1 MSFLDDLN
9 AATQIERPTAD
20 VDVLLNKSR
29 YALRFTQMTG
39 IDWGLLVD
47 KHPPRIG
54 TLGKTEGDKVDPV
67 YVDLKYGYNVRAVVL
82 EAAPLCGEVVGEGAI
97 SAAKWQQLLKAL
109 DGAAF
114 QRVCDAIFNLNE
126 IAPEKA
132 VDAARKGPKPSR
144 RSSSSPSNSE

>member
-9 AATQIERPTAD
+9 AASQTQRPTAE
-20 VDVLLNKSR
+20 VDVLLNSNP
-29 YALRFTQMTG
+29 YTLRFTQMNG

-47 KHPPRIG
+47 KHPPRVGSI
-54 TLGKTEGDKVDPV
+54 GKTDGEKVDPV
-67 YVDLKYGYNVRAVVL
+67 YVDLKYGYNVRGVVL
-82 EAAPLCGEVVGEGAI
+82 EAAPLCGEVVDEGAI
-97 SAAKWQQLLKAL
+97 SVAKWEQMLKAL

-132 VDAARKGPKPSR
+132 VDAARKGPKRSRPSSTSP
-144 RSSSSPSNSE
+144 SSSE